1 VTGNMVHKSPSK
13 ILLDVKRM
21 TKFIRKKNMRRNE
34 MPNLSFQQ
42 NPQTESKETQSNLT
56 KNQFFQI
63 LNKIKAKQAQ
73 EQDHSKLKQ
82 KREQDLAKF
91 QQDLD
96 NIFKEQYQHHQ
107 WPK

>member
-1 VTGNMVHKSPSK
+1 MLRTE
-13 ILLDVKRM
+13 L
-21 TKFIRKKNMRRNE
+21 
-34 MPNLSFQQ
+34 PNFSFQQ

-56 KNQFFQI
+56 KHQFFQI
-63 LNKIKAKQAQ
+63 LNEMNAKQAQ

-82 KREQDLAKF
+82 ERKQDLAKF

-107 WPK
+107 WPR